1 MSLSNRFPI
10 PHLRTA
16 TGRHRKRAEFRP
28 YLADFLSDFF
38 LSDFFLSDF
47 FLAAGFFLL
56 AFLFDFWA
64 GFLSDFS
71 AGFSGIRRDTRHS
84 TGWKEIRYSRQ
95 S

>member
-38 LSDFFLSDF
+38 L
-47 FLAAGFFLL
+47 AAGFFLL
-56 AFLFDFWA
+56 AYLSDFWADFLSDFCADIWA
-64 GFLSDFS
+64 GFLSDFPV
-71 AGFSGIRRDTRHS
+71 GVSGIRRDTRHS
-84 TGWKEIRYSRQ
+84 TG
-95 S
+95 